1 MATVFMLIG
10 IIFVSV
16 ILVMI
21 PIMLGMGMGMEQERY
36 EGTLVFLTFLVLFE
50 LSGLI
55 VLLSVLIL

>member
-10 IIFVSV
+10 IVVVSV

-21 PIMLGMGMGMEQERY
+21 PILLGMGMEQERD
-36 EGTLVFLTFLVLFE
+36 EGTLIFLTFFVLFE

>member
-10 IIFVSV
+10 IVFVSF

-21 PIMLGMGMGMEQERY
+21 PILLGMGIEQERD
-36 EGTLVFLTFLVLFE
+36 ESTLVFLTMFVLFE
-50 LSGLI
+50 LFGLT

>member
-21 PIMLGMGMGMEQERY
+21 PIMLGMGMEQERD
-36 EGTLVFLTFLVLFE
+36 EGTLIFLTFFVLFE
-50 LSGLI
+50 LLGLI

>member
-21 PIMLGMGMGMEQERY
+21 PILLGMGMEQDRDES
-36 EGTLVFLTFLVLFE
+36 TLIFLTFFVLFE
-50 LSGLI
+50 LLGLI

>member
-21 PIMLGMGMGMEQERY
+21 PILLGMSMEQDRDES
-36 EGTLVFLTFLVLFE
+36 TLVFLTLLVLFE
-50 LSGLI
+50 LFGLI

>member
-21 PIMLGMGMGMEQERY
+21 PIMLGMGMEQERDD
-36 EGTLVFLTFLVLFE
+36 GTLVFLTFLVLFE

>member
-21 PIMLGMGMGMEQERY
+21 PIMLGMGMEQERD
-36 EGTLVFLTFLVLFE
+36 EGTLVFLTLLVLFE
-50 LSGLI
+50 LFGLI

>member
-21 PIMLGMGMGMEQERY
+21 PILLGMGMEQERDN
-36 EGTLVFLTFLVLFE
+36 GALIFLTFLVLFE

>member
-21 PIMLGMGMGMEQERY
+21 PILLGMGMEQERDD
-36 EGTLVFLTFLVLFE
+36 GTLIFLTFLVLFE

>member
-21 PIMLGMGMGMEQERY
+21 PILLGMGMEQERD
-36 EGTLVFLTFLVLFE
+36 ESTLVFLTLLVLFE
-50 LSGLI
+50 LFGLI

>member
-10 IIFVSV
+10 IIVVSV

-21 PIMLGMGMGMEQERY
+21 PILLGMGIEQERD
-36 EGTLVFLTFLVLFE
+36 EGTLIFLTFFVLFE

>member
-21 PIMLGMGMGMEQERY
+21 PIMLGMGMEQERDD
-36 EGTLVFLTFLVLFE
+36 GTLIFLTFLVLFE

>member
-10 IIFVSV
+10 IIVVSV

-21 PIMLGMGMGMEQERY
+21 PILLGMGMEQERDD
-36 EGTLVFLTFLVLFE
+36 GTLVFLTFLVLFE

>member
-21 PIMLGMGMGMEQERY
+21 PILLGMGMEQERD
-36 EGTLVFLTFLVLFE
+36 EGTLIFLTFLVLFE

>member
-21 PIMLGMGMGMEQERY
+21 PILLGMGMEQDRDES
-36 EGTLVFLTFLVLFE
+36 TLVFLTLLVLFE
-50 LSGLI
+50 LFGLI